1 MIFNLLPLF
10 LANVIGVRTVTIGLI
25 EGLAETTSSLIK
37 IFSGRLSDVIGQRK
51 KITVAGYSLSVIAKP
66 FLLLAT
72 SWVGVLAI
80 RFADRFGKGL
90 RTPPRD
96 ALIADSVSE
105 KRRGLAFGIH
115 RAGDTAGAAIGLGIA
130 IVVVSASQ
138 GSANSLFR
146 PTFQRLVLLST
157 IPAVLAVIVL
167 VLGARDIAG
176 TGKSETGL
184 TSWKE
189 ALNPGFNRFLLAI
202 GLFTLGNSSDAFII
216 LRAQERGLTVL
227 QLLLMI
233 LSFNII
239 YAITSAPA
247 GALSDKVGRRK
258 LVLISW
264 LVYAVIYLGLG
275 IAVDAWQVWMLF
287 AVYGIYYGTS
297 DGVSRALVADLVPD
311 NQRGTAYGLYSAL
324 IGMAAFPASL
334 LAGLLWQ
341 GLGQWSGLGPGAPFI
356 FGSILAVIAAAVL
369 SSVPKRETRP
379 DAVSS

>member
-25 EGLAETTSSLIK
+25 EGLAETTSSLTK
-37 IFSGRLSDVIGQRK
+37 IFSGRLSDVLGQRK
-51 KITVAGYSLSVIAKP
+51 PITVAGYSLSAIAKP

-90 RTPPRD
+90 RSPPRD

-105 KRRGLAFGIH
+105 ERRGLAFGIH

-130 IVVVSASQ
+130 IVVVAGAQ
-138 GSANSLFR
+138 GSANSLLR

-157 IPAVLAVIVL
+157 IPAALAVIVL

-176 TGKSETGL
+176 TGKSETGIA
-184 TSWKE
+184 SWKA
-189 ALNPGFNRFLLAI
+189 ALNPGFKRFLLAM

-258 LVLISW
+258 LLLISW

-275 IAVDAWQVWMLF
+275 LAADAWQVWMLF

-297 DGVSRALVADLVPD
+297 EGISRAFVADLVPD

-341 GLGQWSGLGPGAPFI
+341 GLGQWSGLGPGAPFV
-356 FGSILAVIAAAVL
+356 FGSILAVIAAIVL
-369 SSVPKRETRP
+369 SSVPKKESRKEPFST
-379 DAVSS
+379 

>member
-10 LANVIGVRTVTIGLI
+10 LANILGVRTITIGLI

-51 KITVAGYSLSVIAKP
+51 QITVAGYSLSALAKP

-130 IVVVSASQ
+130 ILVVAGSQ

-157 IPAVLAVIVL
+157 IPAALAVIVL
-167 VLGARDIAG
+167 VLGARDVSG

-184 TSWKE
+184 ASWKTT
-189 ALNPGFNRFLLAI
+189 LNPAFSRFLIAM

-233 LSFNII
+233 LTFNII

-247 GALSDKVGRRK
+247 GALSDKIGRRK

-275 IAVDAWQVWMLF
+275 LAADAWQVWMLF

-297 DGVSRALVADLVPD
+297 EGVSRALVADLVPD
-311 NQRGTAYGLYSAL
+311 NQRGTAYGLFSAL

-356 FGSILAVIAAAVL
+356 FGSILAVIAAGVL
-369 SSVPKRETRP
+369 STVPNRETRAN
-379 DAVSS
+379 AVSN